1 MNSSGMVYSGLVFL
15 LVIPALVLTAS
26 LIHVYEYEAK
36 GSAISMELTKIG
48 VKGEDIR
55 NSIVDAFQITG
66 RWYASLTLKILTDY
80 QENPDEFW
88 NNSPSASQYLIGPPS
103 SYPDHRL
110 FFKGESNEK
119 WKSVEFM
126 LEGGSFYLYNEE
138 NGTYSVVEIPGLR
151 KEVTREILE
160 RITEDFEEKTG
171 MEITVKCEQAVDPNS
186 EIDPDTNPIAQGKI
200 GILQID
206 PWGFY
211 IYANPDDSDE
221 PYDQTS
227 NRLKRNEDGVF
238 PEEKKFKFRVEIRK
252 GPSPVEYVIE
262 EMEIDPIYVS
272 IEGLEDPFL
281 WIKSEGW
288 YRDVIRRSP
297 FTPYTK
303 GELESNPDY
312 GRLDEEISEIH
323 PGVYSLQRLW
333 SDIIGSGDA
342 ENLLPYYHQSPDGL
356 SFFCRLEGGHYNPSE
371 EEFECHLAY
380 NPNTG
385 EVQNFDD
392 PTEIDEPWIPLGI
405 ETFVFMK
412 PSSLM
417 LDFVSRKGCQDLCPG
432 YDLNPNYKCIPQ
444 IDHRF
449 FLCGNPDKDMRN
461 GNYEEYIKG
470 RPLAIFLKS
479 GNVCCRLD
487 FIGDPDPY
495 DSMRIYLPL
504 DKAKA
509 LFESELPDTWTYY
522 LPRFVPI
529 NSTCTVCYRSCPPG
543 NYTTELDC
551 DEWYGFVID

>member
-206 PWGFY
+206 P
-211 IYANPDDSDE
+211 
-221 PYDQTS
+221 
-227 NRLKRNEDGVF
+227 
-238 PEEKKFKFRVEIRK
+238 
-252 GPSPVEYVIE
+252 
-262 EMEIDPIYVS
+262 
-272 IEGLEDPFL
+272 
-281 WIKSEGW
+281 
-288 YRDVIRRSP
+288 
-297 FTPYTK
+297 
-303 GELESNPDY
+303 
-312 GRLDEEISEIH
+312 
-323 PGVYSLQRLW
+323 
-333 SDIIGSGDA
+333 
-342 ENLLPYYHQSPDGL
+342 
-356 SFFCRLEGGHYNPSE
+356 
-371 EEFECHLAY
+371 
-380 NPNTG
+380 
-385 EVQNFDD
+385 
-392 PTEIDEPWIPLGI
+392 
-405 ETFVFMK
+405 
-412 PSSLM
+412 
-417 LDFVSRKGCQDLCPG
+417 
-432 YDLNPNYKCIPQ
+432 
-444 IDHRF
+444 
-449 FLCGNPDKDMRN
+449 
-461 GNYEEYIKG
+461 
-470 RPLAIFLKS
+470 
-479 GNVCCRLD
+479 
-487 FIGDPDPY
+487 
-495 DSMRIYLPL
+495 
-504 DKAKA
+504 
-509 LFESELPDTWTYY
+509 
-522 LPRFVPI
+522 
-529 NSTCTVCYRSCPPG
+529 
-543 NYTTELDC
+543 
-551 DEWYGFVID
+551 